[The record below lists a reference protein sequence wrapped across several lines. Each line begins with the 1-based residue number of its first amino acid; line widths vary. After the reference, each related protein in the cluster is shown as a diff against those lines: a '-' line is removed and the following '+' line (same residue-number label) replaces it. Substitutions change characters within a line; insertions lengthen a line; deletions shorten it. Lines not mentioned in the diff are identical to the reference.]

1 MKATVR
7 CLLLATFL
15 LPQLS
20 RAQTASAAAPNIGA
34 LIEAVGRARTALS
47 GVPALWGFDASD
59 VQWIFTDGSQ
69 HLASARREG
78 RDTVHVVTLPAGTT
92 IANTAVTVDGKRWAM
107 IVLDLTRT
115 EGATVSL
122 LVHEAM
128 HTFQPDRLPAPGP
141 TEAGVGGDLLDGAD
155 GRAWLFLE
163 LRALAIALT
172 TTGSKQQRAAHDAL
186 LFRARRD
193 ALAVPTERRRLEV
206 LDQIEGIPEYT
217 GLRLDRITDASLATR
232 LQRADTLDVGW
243 VRSVAYYTGPAYGF
257 LLDRLG
263 NSTWRA
269 KLRNGTPLP
278 TLLRSAIGADA
289 SDVRAASRVSAY
301 GGEDIFRAERA
312 RARINARR
320 LDALRTRFLR
330 GPVLR
335 VVPGSLQ
342 ISFDPNGQT
351 PIGAD
356 GTVMTNFR
364 WTTPDG
370 AEFVAAKGAL
380 VSPQWDWFQS
390 PLDGA
395 TSRHPKL
402 VNGTLGEALTL
413 QTADWRLHVP
423 AGWRIVRQGSRIE
436 LRPPAR

>member
-1 MKATVR
+1 MQSV
-7 CLLLATFL
+7 
-15 LPQLS
+15 
-20 RAQTASAAAPNIGA
+20 
-34 LIEAVGRARTALS
+34 ERARAALS

-59 VQWIFTDGSQ
+59 VQWIFTDGRL
-69 HLASARREG
+69 HLASARMEG
-78 RDTVHVVTLPAGTT
+78 RDTVQVITLPPGTT
-92 IANTAVTVDGKRWAM
+92 IANTAVAIDGKRWAM
-107 IVLDLTRT
+107 IVLDLTRA
-115 EGATVSL
+115 EGATVPL

-141 TEAGVGGDLLDGAD
+141 TEAGVGGALLDGAD

-172 TTGSKQQRAAHDAL
+172 TTGRVQQRAAHDAL
-186 LFRARRD
+186 VFRARRD
-193 ALAVPTERRRLEV
+193 ALAAPTERRRLDV

-217 GLRLDRITDASLATR
+217 GLRLDRMTDSSLATR
-232 LQRADTLDVGW
+232 LRRADTLDVSW

-263 NSTWRA
+263 VTTWRA
-269 KLRNGTPLP
+269 MLRDGAPLP
-278 TLLRSAIGADA
+278 TLLRAALGPDA
-289 SDVRAASRVSAY
+289 SHARAASRTVAY
-301 GGEDIFRAERA
+301 GGHDLFRAERA
-312 RARINARR
+312 RARTNARR
-320 LDALRTRFLR
+320 LDSLRTRFLR

-351 PIGAD
+351 PLGAN
-356 GTVMTNFR
+356 GTVMTHFR
-364 WTTPDG
+364 WTTTDG
-370 AEFVAAKGAL
+370 AEFVAARGAL

-423 AGWRIVRQGSRIE
+423 AGWRVVRQGSRIE